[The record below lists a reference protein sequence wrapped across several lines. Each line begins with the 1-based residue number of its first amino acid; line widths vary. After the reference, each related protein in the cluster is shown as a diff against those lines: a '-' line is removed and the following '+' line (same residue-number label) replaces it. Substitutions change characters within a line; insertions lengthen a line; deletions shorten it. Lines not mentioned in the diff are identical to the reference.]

1 VFKKIDK
8 YLFSRHPQPRLQGA
22 WNCAQVGFFI
32 FPWFP
37 ALGAVGVG
45 FALIGTWWQDYRRII
60 QRPLNWGLGILSLWL
75 IFNATQAYNP
85 TEAFLGL
92 ANFLP
97 FLAFF
102 AAFSDLIQTPAQLR
116 RLAWILVIP
125 SVLVVILGFGQL
137 FLGWA
142 HPPQFPALLGWV
154 LEAKG
159 NPPGRMASVF
169 MYANILAAYLQIVFT
184 LGLGLWIDT
193 FQAWREQRAGGAGE
207 AGEAGGVG
215 AGLTDNLW
223 RQTDNL
229 TKPALLGEA
238 GGVLLFL
245 TGVEI
250 ANAIAIILTHSR
262 NAWGGMIVVGL
273 AFALYQGWRPLVG
286 MVVAAAVAV
295 PSAAFSPSPFRE
307 GLRMIVPAYFWAR
320 LTDQLHPDRPV
331 ALMRITQWRFALSL
345 TQQRPW
351 TGWGLRN
358 FTLLYEQQM
367 DLWLGHPHNL
377 MLMLTAEV
385 GIPATI
391 LLCSL
396 VGWILGQGV
405 LWINQARSLFDSDR
419 LIVFSYLVAF
429 GGCILFNMLDVTL
442 FDLRVNTLG
451 WLLLSAIAGVTA
463 SKPEKNKLEPLTND

>member
-1 VFKKIDK
+1 MLSALWLVLEKTKK
-8 YLFSRHPQPRLQGA
+8 YLFSCHPQPRLQGA

-45 FALIGTWWQDYRRII
+45 LALIGTWWQDYRRII
-60 QRPLNWGLGILSLWL
+60 RRPLNWGLGILSLWL
-75 IFNATQAYNP
+75 IFSATQAYNS

-97 FLAFF
+97 FFAFL
-102 AAFSDLIQTPAQLR
+102 AAFSALIQTPAQLR

-142 HPPQFPALLGWV
+142 HPPQLPALLGWV

-193 FQAWREQRAGGAGE
+193 FQAWRQQE
-207 AGEAGGVG
+207 AGEQWHVS
-215 AGLTDNLW
+215 NS
-223 RQTDNL
+223 
-229 TKPALLGEA
+229 

-250 ANAIAIILTHSR
+250 ANAIALILTHSR
-262 NAWGGMIVVGL
+262 NAWGGVIVAGL
-273 AFALYQGWRPLVG
+273 AFALYQGWRWLIG
-286 MVVAAAVAV
+286 TVVAAAVAV
-295 PSAAFSPSPFRE
+295 LGAAFSPSPLRE

-358 FTLLYEQQM
+358 FTPLYEQQM

-377 MLMLTAEV
+377 ILMLAAET

-391 LLCSL
+391 LFCGL
-396 VGWILGQGV
+396 VGWMFWQGV
-405 LWINQARSLFDSDR
+405 LWINKARSLSSRDQ

-463 SKPEKNKLEPLTND
+463 SGGHQHKGNTSVQA